1 MSDREANSLGRIL
14 ALVLRHAPEKFNVD
28 MDINGWV
35 NTRELSEAI
44 GNQRRH
50 YHWLRGWHFEAI
62 ANADEKGRYQV
73 ENGMIRA
80 TYGHS
85 IELDLDL
92 PTDDIPEALYYP
104 CESGDVETLLEYGI
118 TAGDRKNVHL
128 SRSIQN
134 AMEAGH
140 VRIDR
145 PIILEIDTTRAIADG
160 HTIYRAGTTVFL
172 TDEVPGSTSTRLM
185 KTIQS
190 LSKSSSNGNSK
201 KKSETSLFGA
211 ARRAKGQIWLKHGVA
226 CLAVVM
232 PGKQGFD
239 LLGCWRL

>member
-1 MSDREANSLGRIL
+1 MDFMLRQCRSHGHFSGTNCPVCNDEGKFIMSDREANSLGRIL

-44 GNQRRH
+44 VHQRRH

-62 ANADEKGRYQV
+62 ANADEKGRYQI

-92 PTDDIPEALYYP
+92 PTDDIPEVLYYP
-104 CESGDVETLLEYGI
+104 CEARRT
-118 TAGDRKNVHL
+118 RKPARIWPDCRRPKE
-128 SRSIQN
+128 RSPVQIIHN

-145 PIILEIDTTRAIADG
+145 PTILEIDTVRAIADG
-160 HTIYRAGTTVFL
+160 HTIYRAGTTVFP
-172 TDEVPGSTSTRLM
+172 DR
-185 KTIQS
+185 
-190 LSKSSSNGNSK
+190 
-201 KKSETSLFGA
+201 
-211 ARRAKGQIWLKHGVA
+211 
-226 CLAVVM
+226 
-232 PGKQGFD
+232 
-239 LLGCWRL
+239 

>member
-35 NTRELSEAI
+35 NARELSEAI
-44 GNQRRH
+44 GNQRRN

-92 PTDDIPEALYYP
+92 PTDDIPEALFYP
-104 CESGDVETLLEYGI
+104 CEPDEVETMLEYGI

-128 SRSIQN
+128 SRSIRN

-145 PIILEIDTTRAIADG
+145 PAILEVDTVRAIADG
-160 HTIYRAGTTVFL
+160 NIIYRAGTTVFL
-172 TDEVPGSTSTRLM
+172 TDEVPGAYLYQVDADDPLILEIIDEWER
-185 KTIQS
+185 
-190 LSKSSSNGNSK
+190 
-201 KKSETSLFGA
+201 EEEE
-211 ARRAKGQIWLKHGVA
+211 
-226 CLAVVM
+226 
-232 PGKQGFD
+232 
-239 LLGCWRL
+239 

>member
-134 AMEAGH
+134 AKSSLKSIPPA
-140 VRIDR
+140 
-145 PIILEIDTTRAIADG
+145 PSPTATRFTERGPRFSSRTKFQA
-160 HTIYRAGTTVFL
+160 
-172 TDEVPGSTSTRLM
+172 STSTRLM

-226 CLAVVM
+226 CLAVVV
-232 PGKQGFD
+232 PGK
-239 LLGCWRL
+239 

>member
-92 PTDDIPEALYYP
+92 PTVDIPEALYYP
-104 CESGDVETLLEYGI
+104 
-118 TAGDRKNVHL
+118 
-128 SRSIQN
+128 
-134 AMEAGH
+134 
-140 VRIDR
+140 
-145 PIILEIDTTRAIADG
+145 
-160 HTIYRAGTTVFL
+160 
-172 TDEVPGSTSTRLM
+172 
-185 KTIQS
+185 
-190 LSKSSSNGNSK
+190 
-201 KKSETSLFGA
+201 
-211 ARRAKGQIWLKHGVA
+211 
-226 CLAVVM
+226 
-232 PGKQGFD
+232 
-239 LLGCWRL
+239 

>member
-50 YHWLRGWHFEAI
+50 YHWLRGWHFAAI

-73 ENGMIRA
+73 EGEMIRA

-85 IELDLDL
+85 IELELDL
-92 PTDDIPEALYYP
+92 PTDDIPEVLYWP
-104 CESGDVETLLEYGI
+104 CEPTEVETHIELGI
-118 TAGDRKNVHL
+118 TAGSRKHVHL
-128 SRSIQN
+128 SKTITK

-145 PIILEIDTTRAIADG
+145 PAILEVDTTRAIADG
-160 HTIYRAGTTVFL
+160 NTIYRAGKTVYL
-172 TDEVPGSTSTRLM
+172 VDEVPGEYLYKVEDDDPAIM
-185 KTIQS
+185 DM
-190 LSKSSSNGNSK
+190 
-201 KKSETSLFGA
+201 
-211 ARRAKGQIWLKHGVA
+211 VA
-226 CLAVVM
+226 QWELEE
-232 PGKQGFD
+232 QEEE
-239 LLGCWRL
+239 